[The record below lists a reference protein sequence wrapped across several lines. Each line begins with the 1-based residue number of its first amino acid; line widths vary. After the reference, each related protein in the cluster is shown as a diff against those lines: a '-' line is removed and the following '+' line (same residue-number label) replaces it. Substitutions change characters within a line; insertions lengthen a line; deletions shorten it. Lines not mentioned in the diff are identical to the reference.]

1 MPLVSSVSSQLKKYV
16 STTQVV
22 TPEEVKES
30 KKNMLST
37 VNRALELFNKNLI
50 DGKVEMTSS
59 LDLDRLI
66 KLNLLLSGEADSIAG
81 NPINVEEH
89 LDDNVL
95 DGMLDENDPT
105 IKELYGKIFNQFN
118 QLNDKEE

>member
-59 LDLDRLI
+59 IDLDRLV
-66 KLNLLLSGEADSIAG
+66 KLNLLLSGEADSISG

-105 IKELYGKIFNQFN
+105 VKELYGKIFTQFN
-118 QLNDKEE
+118 QINDKEE